1 MGVGARGGSADRWE
15 GGGGGGGGGSH
26 QGRRAGRRCGGA
38 LLHTVDQLTAQ
49 DPWNRLDFVVLLSGM
64 LSLLVNIFHADTKLQ
79 LMVILRFIRVGRA
92 IRTFG
97 RVPSLRTVVGVL
109 FRTVHQLRV
118 SFLFVIVLFIFS
130 CLGEQLCAPA
140 PRPPGPPPRPPPPQV
155 MC

>member
-1 MGVGARGGSADRWE
+1 MNAGDSSDSNRWTT
-15 GGGGGGGGGSH
+15 
-26 QGRRAGRRCGGA
+26 
-38 LLHTVDQLTAQ
+38 LQ
-49 DPWNRLDFVVLLSGM
+49 DPWNRLDFVVLLAGM
-64 LSLLVNIFHADTKLQ
+64 LSLLVEVFHADTKLQ

-130 CLGEQLCAPA
+130 CIGEQLFHGKLRLDCVQKDFL
-140 PRPPGPPPRPPPPQV
+140 PPGFEVNPGVIRTQLKG
-155 MC
+155 